1 MMAAHFRGIA
11 VSPNHPPP
19 SPARGA
25 RFTYPLAL
33 LAAVLTALL
42 AYPMAGTIDPANVVM
57 LFLLMVFVVALR
69 LGRGPALLSALVGV
83 ALFDFFFVPPRFSFE
98 VAHVQYLITFA
109 VMLTVAVMT
118 THLVTQQKRHAEDV
132 ERRQSRTLALYE
144 LARQIAGTTTSGQV
158 AEIVRGYMD
167 GVLGAQCSLWLAT
180 RDGGLA
186 APGEDWPLGDER
198 LAQRVHARGE
208 SVERIGMSGHG
219 EALVCLPLDAP
230 MARRGVI
237 MVALPTAR
245 LTEERHL
252 LTTIASLVAI
262 AIERLH
268 YVEVA
273 RETELAMASER
284 LRGSVLAALSH
295 DLRTPL
301 TALVGMADTL
311 AMAEPKLPAPHA
323 ETAAALRTRAKRL
336 ATMVGDLLDLAR
348 LTIGER
354 PLRREWQPLEE
365 VIGSAIQLLGD
376 ALAEH
381 PLEIDLPD
389 DLPLLEFDAVLLER
403 VICNLLDNAAKH
415 TPRGTP
421 IRLDAR
427 VADGEARVTI
437 RDRGP
442 GFPALPTLAEPFVRG
457 HPESATPGAGLGLAI
472 CKTIVGAHGGALKLE
487 NAADGGARVCFSLP
501 LGAPPSIE
509 EESVEAGEAPA

>member
-1 MMAAHFRGIA
+1 MLATGL
-11 VSPNHPPP
+11 
-19 SPARGA
+19 
-25 RFTYPLAL
+25 TTLLTLPLANH
-33 LAAVLTALL
+33 
-42 AYPMAGTIDPANVVM
+42 IDHANIIM
-57 LFLLMVFVVALR
+57 LFLLMVFVVALW
-69 LGRGPALLSALVGV
+69 LGRGPALLAAVASV
-83 ALFDFFFVPPRFSFE
+83 ALFDFFFVPPRLSFA

-109 VMLTVAVMT
+109 VMLTVAIAT
-118 THLVTQQKRHAEDV
+118 THLVTRLKRNADETSMR
-132 ERRQSRTLALYE
+132 ERHTLALYE
-144 LARQIAGTTTSGQV
+144 MARHIAGTTTPGQV
-158 AEIVRGYMD
+158 AEIVLAYIND
-167 GVLGAQCSLWLAT
+167 ILSAQCSLWLPDRNGDLIAL
-180 RDGGLA
+180 DDAWPVGGIELA
-186 APGEDWPLGDER
+186 R
-198 LAQRVHARGE
+198 RVHARGE
-208 SVERIGMSGHG
+208 IIEQVGMSGHG
-219 EALVCLPLDAP
+219 EALTCLPLNAP
-230 MARRGVI
+230 MARRGVMI
-237 MVALPTAR
+237 VALSALDLER
-245 LTEERHL
+245 ERHL
-252 LTTIASLVAI
+252 LVTIASLVAI